1 MRGKQ
6 TTPRGQRGAADE
18 TQRSDPG
25 VSGFN
30 CTPIYAG
37 AKVVG
42 SVSGL
47 VFYKELSGPR
57 HMLRKP
63 RAWAFDKQSLWDA
76 EAAGAKWAE
85 ILDRANG
92 KRYRAKLE
100 TIFARG
106 FVVKRGCGAQW
117 GMCLADWGNDAAP
130 AQLALWGLP

>member
-1 MRGKQ
+1 MREKQ
-6 TTPRGQRGAADE
+6 TAPRGQRGAADE

-37 AKVVG
+37 AK
-42 SVSGL
+42 
-47 VFYKELSGPR
+47 
-57 HMLRKP
+57 
-63 RAWAFDKQSLWDA
+63 
-76 EAAGAKWAE
+76 WAE
-85 ILDRANG
+85 ILVRANG

-106 FVVKRGCGAQW
+106 FVVNRGCGAQW
-117 GMCLADWGNDAAP
+117 GMCLADWGNEAAP